1 MRAGARRL
9 RSVRQA
15 GSEERQGYV
24 STQSFSWREKVLHF
38 LDRDLWNAEATARKG
53 IAWARRGLQFLVLV
67 AQGFSRDQLLLRA
80 SALTY
85 YSVLSLIP
93 LLAIALSVVKAVG
106 VSENIAAIIVD
117 KVAAGSPE
125 AGQRILEIVQ
135 QVDFAG
141 LGTLGA
147 AVLFLTT
154 VLGIS
159 SIEGS
164 LNTIWGVK
172 RERPW
177 ERRLPDYLAVLV
189 IAPILLGVALSLG
202 TTLQSQALVRRLLQI
217 SLFET
222 LYTVGLRQLPMI
234 FLCVGFAFL
243 YWFLPNTKVRLSS
256 ALVGGAVAAA
266 LFTLA
271 QRAYVGFNVGVGR
284 YNVLF
289 GGFAMLPLLLVW
301 IYFSWVIVL
310 LGAEVAFAYQNLAGV
325 RRARR
330 GDQPG
335 PAAREAIGLA
345 IAAWVARAFREGE
358 GATTAETL
366 AEALDV
372 SVRSVRGILADLEGA
387 GIISARGD
395 PERDGFQLGRA
406 AEGISVSEV
415 LEALRGSRGPSTRLA
430 SVGAPVGEL
439 LAETD
444 ERTAEALRGRTL
456 ADLVGSAPNVDLPS
470 EEPW

>member
-1 MRAGARRL
+1 
-9 RSVRQA
+9 
-15 GSEERQGYV
+15 V
-24 STQSFSWREKVLHF
+24 STQSFSWRERVLHF

-53 IAWARRGLQFLVLV
+53 IAWARRGLQFMVLV
-67 AQGFSRDQLLLRA
+67 AQGFVQDQLLLRA

-85 YSVLSLIP
+85 YSVLSVIP
-93 LLAIALSVVKAVG
+93 LLAIALSVVEAVG
-106 VSENIAAIIVD
+106 VSENLAAILVNRLL
-117 KVAAGSPE
+117 AGSPE
-125 AGQRILEIVQ
+125 AAQYILEIVE

-154 VLGIS
+154 ILGIS
-159 SIEGS
+159 SIEGT

-189 IAPILLGVALSLG
+189 IAPVLLGVALSLG
-202 TTLQSQALVRRLLQI
+202 TTLQSQALVQRLLQVPV
-217 SLFET
+217 FET
-222 LYTVGLRQLPMI
+222 LYTIGLRQLPLV
-234 FLCVGFAFL
+234 FLWLGFGFL
-243 YWFLPNTKVRLSS
+243 YWFLPNTNVRFSS
-256 ALVGGAVAAA
+256 ALVGGALAAV

-271 QRAYVGFNVGVGR
+271 QGAYVGFSVGVSR
-284 YNVLF
+284 YNTLF
-289 GGFAMLPLLLVW
+289 GGFAALPLLLVW

-330 GDQPG
+330 GDEPG

-358 GATTAETL
+358 GATNAETL

-372 SVRSVRGILADLEGA
+372 SVRSVRGIMADLERA
-387 GIISARGD
+387 GIIAARGD
-395 PERDGFQLGRA
+395 PEREGFQLGRA
-406 AEGISVSEV
+406 AESIAIAEV
-415 LEALRGSRGPSTRLA
+415 LESLRGSRADSTRLA
-430 SVGAPVGEL
+430 AVGAPVGEL

-444 ERTAEALRGRTL
+444 RRTEEALGGRTL
-456 ADLVGSAPNVDLPS
+456 ADLVGSAPEAPEPFDLS
-470 EEPW
+470 GEEL